1 MAAATTL
8 RHTYENHNRDREV
21 TKFSKDHEEEL
32 VFFVTFVDRRVFVV
46 PAEGPTAGSVPRQ

>member
-1 MAAATTL
+1 L
-8 RHTYENHNRDREV
+8 RQTYEKPNCDHEG

-46 PAEGPTAGSVPRQ
+46 PAEGPTAAGSVPRQ